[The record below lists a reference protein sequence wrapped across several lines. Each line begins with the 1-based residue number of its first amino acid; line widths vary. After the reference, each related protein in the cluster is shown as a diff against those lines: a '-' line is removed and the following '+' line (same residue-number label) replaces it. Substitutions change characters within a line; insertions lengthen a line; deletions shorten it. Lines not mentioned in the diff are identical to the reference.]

1 MKACPFCA
9 EAIQDAAIKC
19 KHCGSNLETPTTSM
33 RSTEPPEPAQRVASR
48 SPRTL
53 APLLLAFLGSILFG
67 ALAVLAFSNGAR
79 AFGLA
84 AAGAGVA
91 FLLLAPVAWAL
102 GDAFRRFAKPDLLL
116 AGSAMDLAKK
126 KLFWKMGPQFV
137 GVGIAFGALFF
148 VVMEVGEHYKPPRK
162 PEASAKAPGARQSPL
177 PAATSS
183 AHPAKEVPPQEA
195 VVAALRAGSGEPST
209 QEATVAQTDPC
220 DGLNTYIHNVRT
232 ASVPQQEVCDCRKG
246 TERNLQAAY
255 GATRHVRAV
264 RASE

>member
-116 AGSAMDLAKK
+116 AGSAT
-126 KLFWKMGPQFV
+126 
-137 GVGIAFGALFF
+137 
-148 VVMEVGEHYKPPRK
+148 
-162 PEASAKAPGARQSPL
+162 L